1 MDFKGVDG
9 CEGYV
14 GFGGSGDVECPSAV
28 ANCLGPFVIVAFAAT
43 CCCYCCN
50 LQLATGSCLF
60 EFVRWVGTSL
70 MQVFVFPLIFN
81 SAPCGCCQDPH
92 CCSCHCWCYC
102 WPGS

>member
-60 EFVRWVGTSL
+60 EFVR
-70 MQVFVFPLIFN
+70 
-81 SAPCGCCQDPH
+81 
-92 CCSCHCWCYC
+92 
-102 WPGS
+102 